1 MNNQMTKRQHYVPQF
16 YLNNFIN
23 ENQKLNVYDR
33 KKKCFFEA
41 SPKEICFENYLHE
54 TFWEDAN
61 PKLGKYVLPNQIE
74 KNLSIQES
82 TYSAILKKVIEI
94 CKEPKNK
101 HALICNQED
110 KQLLA
115 KFITNMIVRNPWVLH
130 QVDEDCFSD
139 GIMDNVEV
147 RAIDQMLYEM
157 QFGGTKSLVRAAN
170 KMVWLDEKFI
180 PGQISEDF
188 QCLNLCFLI
197 ALDNNFVTSSF
208 PVLYETYDLEE
219 HTYLDNIYIPLH
231 PQIALL
237 YSRADKFKPFRNKEA
252 FLTSDMVQ
260 LMNSAY
266 FKCKDEQAR
275 FIIANSKIIL
285 EKLVNNNK

>member
-1 MNNQMTKRQHYVPQF
+1 MTKRQHYVPQF

-82 TYSAILKKVIEI
+82 AYSAILKKVIEI

-139 GIMDNVEV
+139 GIMDNVEI

-170 KMVWLDEKFI
+170 KMVCRICLYFSPPDLFI
-180 PGQISEDF
+180 
-188 QCLNLCFLI
+188 
-197 ALDNNFVTSSF
+197 
-208 PVLYETYDLEE
+208 VL
-219 HTYLDNIYIPLH
+219 
-231 PQIALL
+231 
-237 YSRADKFKPFRNKEA
+237 
-252 FLTSDMVQ
+252 
-260 LMNSAY
+260 
-266 FKCKDEQAR
+266 
-275 FIIANSKIIL
+275 
-285 EKLVNNNK
+285 